1 MRSNFSK
8 VNNIFKIVAILLV
21 IAMNIWIYIIT
32 KNNKVAIILGVFSVV
47 LIAGIFFYERIYI
60 KHTEDMLIE
69 LSDML
74 TNSIDMKDEEVFSTR
89 EDTLFSKLQ
98 HQSLKLT
105 GILKEK
111 NKLVEEEKNMI
122 KELISDIAHQLK
134 TPLTNMKMYEE
145 FLQDENLSIEE
156 RKEFNE
162 IILISIDRLTFLIES
177 MIKMSRLES
186 GIIKLKEEKH
196 NLKDTILLAIVEIQK
211 KAKNKN
217 IEIRLEEVNKAIINY
232 DNNWIKEAIFNI
244 LENAVK
250 YTGENGE
257 INITIESYEMFSRVD
272 IKDNGIGIKE
282 DELPK
287 IFKRFYRGENARD
300 TEGIGIGLY
309 LTRKIVSEHNGYI
322 KVDSNPYGSTFSV
335 FLPTR

>member
-1 MRSNFSK
+1 MKSNFSK
-8 VNNIFKIVAILLV
+8 VNNVFKTVAILGV

-32 KNNKVAIILGVFSVV
+32 KNNKVGIILGIFSVV
-47 LIAGIFFYERIYI
+47 IIGGMFIYERIYI

-105 GILKEK
+105 GILKEQ

-162 IILISIDRLTFLIES
+162 IILISIDRLTFLIEN

-232 DNNWIKEAIFNI
+232 DKNWIKEAIFNI

-272 IKDNGIGIKE
+272 IKDNGI
-282 DELPK
+282 
-287 IFKRFYRGENARD
+287 
-300 TEGIGIGLY
+300 
-309 LTRKIVSEHNGYI
+309 
-322 KVDSNPYGSTFSV
+322 
-335 FLPTR
+335 